1 MTTTINQFSEE
12 VTKWQSH
19 VHPDNPNFQQI
30 VNWTVWV
37 KPDGR
42 TTVAYNLGSGSK
54 SIFVYGITKKEAI
67 EKFS

>member
-1 MTTTINQFSEE
+1 M
-12 VTKWQSH
+12 
-19 VHPDNPNFQQI
+19 QI

-54 SIFVYGITKKEAI
+54 SVFVYGITKQEAI
-67 EKFS
+67 QKFS